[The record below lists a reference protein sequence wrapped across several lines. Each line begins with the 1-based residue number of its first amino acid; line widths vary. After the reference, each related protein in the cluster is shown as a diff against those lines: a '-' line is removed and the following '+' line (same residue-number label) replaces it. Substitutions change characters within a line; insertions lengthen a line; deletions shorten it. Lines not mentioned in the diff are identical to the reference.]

1 MDKFIKITENI
12 IMELMQD
19 INGNH
24 VIQKIVSCIKKN
36 EYVYDFLMENFYV
49 ASKSKFGCCAMQK
62 CIEYANSYYKVFKII
77 NSRIF

>member
-1 MDKFIKITENI
+1 
-12 IMELMQD
+12 MELMQD

-24 VIQKIVSCIKKN
+24 VIQKIVSSIKKN

-49 ASKSKFGCCAMQK
+49 ASKCKFGCCAMQK